1 MLFLILC
8 RRIFLLFLILCMW
21 MFADVYLPSEQKL
34 QTNGS
39 RSPLFFLSYLKWRK
53 RLKENWFNFWV
64 LLTLLVFF
72 YCAHTI
78 SSIAI
83 RKLSTS
89 WQKRNRF
96 SSAQFILRYESK
108 RMIIVI
114 LIANFNDKHYLA
126 YKYNCIVPKM
136 YSKLHIRIIAFLSQ
150 LYYAPTRIK
159 PYYYSVYI

>member
-1 MLFLILC
+1 MCICHQNKNFRQMVHDLRCF
-8 RRIFLLFLILCMW
+8 
-21 MFADVYLPSEQKL
+21 
-34 QTNGS
+34 
-39 RSPLFFLSYLKWRK
+39 FFLTWNEGKDWKKIDLIFEYCLHF
-53 RLKENWFNFWV
+53 LF
-64 LLTLLVFF
+64 FF

>member
-1 MLFLILC
+1 MYVNVC
-8 RRIFLLFLILCMW
+8 WCV
-21 MFADVYLPSEQKL
+21 FAIRTKTSDKWFTITVFC
-34 QTNGS
+34 
-39 RSPLFFLSYLKWRK
+39 FFLSWNEGKDWRK
-53 RLKENWFNFWV
+53 IDLILQYCFTF
-64 LLTLLVFF
+64 LVFF

-114 LIANFNDKHYLA
+114 LIANFNNKHYLA
-126 YKYNCIVPKM
+126 YNYNCIVPKI
-136 YSKLHIRIIAFLSQ
+136 YSTLHIRIIVFLSQ
-150 LYYAPTRIK
+150 
-159 PYYYSVYI
+159 